1 MDIARELKL
10 KRSPLGTQL
19 TVICIFHVEL
29 PDPLPR
35 RVVLGC
41 PLTDDPDTVK
51 QTGYEF
57 LLDFGYGNPWLDAAD
72 DPYY

>member
-10 KRSPLGTQL
+10 IRSPLGTQL

-51 QTGYEF
+51 QTGYEPPSRIWICESMVRR
-57 LLDFGYGNPWLDAAD
+57 G
-72 DPYY
+72 